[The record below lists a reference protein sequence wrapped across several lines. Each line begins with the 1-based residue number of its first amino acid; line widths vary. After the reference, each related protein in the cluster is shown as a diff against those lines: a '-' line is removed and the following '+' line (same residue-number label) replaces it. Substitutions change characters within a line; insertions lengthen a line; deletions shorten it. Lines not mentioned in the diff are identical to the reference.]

1 MLESPFDMFRHLSV
15 VFVGLLCVV
24 AFTLPGLGASALT
37 VAGSGDAIPYPTSTN
52 TYAVTNGGKAV
63 QVPSGM
69 VYVPAGS
76 FTFGSGATASNV
88 TLEAF
93 CIGKFPVTEAEYKAF
108 ADSTGLRDLPRHW
121 RNGAYP
127 EGRANH
133 PVPNVSLNEALRY
146 CEWVSSRTGWK
157 VTIPSAAQ
165 WEKAARGPKGFLY
178 PWGNWADVSYRGGEL
193 KTRFNFNAVTAVQ
206 YLTTKSN
213 VTATYNNR
221 RSPFFG
227 MVTNAGRIAA
237 YDSRSN
243 AIFLAVS
250 PEGGVRGWVNH
261 ETWTGFIYTDVFS
274 ALNERG
280 GNTSPV
286 GAYPEGVSGYGC
298 HDMAGNLWNW
308 TTTMITARTGAEAGK
323 QVNEIRGGSWYAT
336 GNSCRSTGIGEGRAA
351 WEAYNTVGFRVVM
364 IP

>member
-1 MLESPFDMFRHLSV
+1 MIKSFTV
-15 VFVGLLCVV
+15 VVMSLVCGSAVV
-24 AFTLPGLGASALT
+24 AANLAGTRLT
-37 VAGSGDAIPYPTSTN
+37 VAANGDPIFYPTSTN
-52 TYAVTNGGKAV
+52 SYAVTNAGV
-63 QVPSGM
+63 VVWVPVGM

-76 FTFGSGATASNV
+76 LTFGSGATTSNV

-93 CIGKFPVTEAEYKAF
+93 CISRFPVTEAEYKAF
-108 ADSTGLRDLPRHW
+108 ADATGLRGLPRHW
-121 RNGAYP
+121 RDGTYP
-127 EGRANH
+127 QGRANH
-133 PVPNVSLNEALRY
+133 PVPNVSLNDALAY

-157 VTIPSAAQ
+157 VTVPSAAQ
-165 WEKAARGPKGFLY
+165 WEKAARGPKGFIY
-178 PWGNWADVSYRGGEL
+178 PWGNWTDVSYRNGEL

-206 YLTTKSN
+206 YLTKDAN
-213 VTATYNNR
+213 VRVTYNNR

-243 AIFLAVS
+243 ATFLAVS
-250 PEGGVRGWVNH
+250 LEGGVRGWVNH

-286 GAYPEGVSGYGC
+286 GAYPDGVSGYGC

-308 TTTMITARTGAEAGK
+308 TSTLITARNGAEAGK
-323 QVNEIRGGSWYAT
+323 EVNEIRGGSWYAT

-351 WEAYNTVGFRVVM
+351 SGAYNTVGFRVVM
-364 IP
+364 PPSPH